1 MGKTRSS
8 GAPARRRVATVVV
21 ASALAAGVTAC
32 DAAYEEENAAARE
45 NATKSGLSWGDCP
58 PSAPGVTRDPRLTCT
73 TVEVPLNHRDPDG
86 RKIEVA
92 VSRLAA
98 TGDRRGVLVV
108 NPGGPALPG
117 LDTPGQWAA
126 ELPASIV
133 DGYDLVGFD
142 PRGVG
147 HSTPQSCGLEVTDP
161 SGFFPYPAADGSI
174 DANVAAARATAGQ
187 CADKLGDDLRY
198 FTTANTA
205 RDLDVIRGKLGEEKI
220 SYWGQSYGTYL
231 GAVYGA
237 LHPDRT
243 DRVVLEGNVDPGNVW
258 AGEAARWG
266 KGMADRFPDAAK
278 VAAAQGVLGRTPD
291 EVTDAYLALA
301 ERLDREPAPVP
312 GTQASLNGAMLRNV
326 TYALLLDNETL
337 PVLAQVWQTATNI
350 VDGTLTAADADVIK
364 QVFAGTPPV
373 PGVPAD
379 NQATMFLALTCGD
392 AAWPHDVDDYAA
404 KVGQDREKWPL
415 TAGMPQNVWPCAFWP
430 EPVEDP
436 VTVDD
441 KGPHNVMVL
450 QNRRDH
456 ATPWESGV
464 ALREAL
470 GDRATLVGVD
480 NGGHYVF
487 GAGSACA
494 DEATVDFL
502 SGGDLPRDDVECAD
516 VK

>member
-1 MGKTRSS
+1 MGRTN
-8 GAPARRRVATVVV
+8 GAGALALRRVAMAVA
-21 ASALAAGVTAC
+21 ASALVAGVTAC
-32 DAAYEEENAAARE
+32 DAAHEEENAAA
-45 NATKSGLSWGDCP
+45 NGTATKSALAWGDCP
-58 PSAPGVTRDPRLTCT
+58 PTAPGVTRDPRLTCT
-73 TVEVPLNHRDPDG
+73 AVEVPLNHTDPDG
-86 RKIEVA
+86 RKIDVA
-92 VSRLAA
+92 VSKLAA

-126 ELPASIV
+126 ELPESV
-133 DGYDLVGFD
+133 LDSYDLVGFD

-161 SGFFPYPAADGSI
+161 AGLFPYPAADGSI
-174 DANVAAARATAGQ
+174 DANVAVARATAGQ
-187 CADKLGDDLRY
+187 CADTIGDDLRY

-205 RDLDVIRGKLGEEKI
+205 RDLDLIREELGEEKI

-231 GAVYGA
+231 GAVYST

-243 DRVVLEGNVDPGNVW
+243 DRIVLEGNVDPGNVW
-258 AGEAARWG
+258 AGEAARWS
-266 KGMADRFPDAAK
+266 KGLADRFPDAAK
-278 VAAAQGVLGRTPD
+278 VAAAQGVLGSTPD
-291 EVTDAYLALA
+291 EVADAYLALA

-312 GTQASLNGAMLRNV
+312 GTQVSLNGAMLRNV

-337 PVLAQVWQTATNI
+337 PVLAQVWKTATNI

-364 QVFAGTPPV
+364 QVFAGAPAV

-392 AAWPHDVDDYAA
+392 ATWSHDVADYAA
-404 KVGQDREKWPL
+404 QVRQDREEWPL
-415 TAGMPQNVWPCAFWP
+415 TAGMPRNIWPCAFWP

-436 VTVDD
+436 VTANDE
-441 KGPHNVMVL
+441 GPHNVMVL
-450 QNRRDH
+450 QNHRDH
-456 ATPWESGV
+456 ATSWESGV

-502 SGGDLPRDDVECAD
+502 TGGDLPGDDIECTD
-516 VK
+516 VT